1 MFLFILPI
9 ISFSQCLSL
18 SGAVQVSTEGP
29 DVHIFFVRYL
39 RPSYDLVERAADGAF
54 LNFLIFG
61 LLGYQALLCAS
72 LALGDQLNVMVK
84 VILNILPPKW
94 HKKKS

>member
-1 MFLFILPI
+1 MLFSDNSL
-9 ISFSQCLSL
+9 FQCLSL
-18 SGAVQVSTEGP
+18 SAAVQISTEGP

-84 VILNILPPKW
+84 VILNIVPPQW
-94 HKKKS
+94 HKKNS